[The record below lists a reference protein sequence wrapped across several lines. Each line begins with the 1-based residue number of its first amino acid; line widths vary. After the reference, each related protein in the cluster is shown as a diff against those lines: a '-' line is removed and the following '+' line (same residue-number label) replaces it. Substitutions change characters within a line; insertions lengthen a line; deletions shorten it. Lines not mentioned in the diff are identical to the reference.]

1 MALLIT
7 GAAGYV
13 GSHILQALPEEL
25 KKDCLTPS
33 IEEMDLSDYNS
44 LRRYFECNNITKV
57 LHLAAMIDNSA
68 KRELLLFNLT
78 ALYNLAKLSVEF
90 GVRHFVMAST
100 NNVYGVRENTIPINE
115 EESRNPY
122 FGNDYGLTK
131 YLGELLVED
140 IFKGSETKYAVLR
153 IGDIYGPNQKA
164 SALIKGVVSNIEN
177 HLPQKLYGK
186 GERVR
191 DYIYIDDV
199 AKGFVHA
206 LLNELTGFYNLGT
219 GVGTN
224 VKQIVSIAESISSCK
239 DATVLVDVE
248 KEDTSKVVL
257 DVSKLQAT
265 GFHTEVCFEEGLKR
279 IIKEGSKQ

>member
-13 GSHILQALPEEL
+13 GSHILQVLPNDY
-25 KKDCLTPS
+25 KRDCLTPS
-33 IEEMDLSDYNS
+33 IEEMDLSDYGS
-44 LRRYFECNNITKV
+44 LRKYFEINHITKV

-78 ALYNLAKLSVEF
+78 ALYNLAKLSLEF
-90 GVRHFVMAST
+90 GVEHFVMAST
-100 NNVYGVRENTIPINE
+100 NNVYGVRDNIIPIKE
-115 EESRNPY
+115 DEKRNPY

-140 IFKGSETKYAVLR
+140 IFKGSNTKFAVLR
-153 IGDIYGPNQKA
+153 IGDIYGPNQRA
-164 SALIKGVVSNIEN
+164 SALIKGVVSNIESGQ
-177 HLPQKLYGK
+177 PQKLYGK

-199 AKGFVHA
+199 AMDIVHA
-206 LLNELTGFYNLGT
+206 LCNDLSGFYNLGT
-219 GVGTN
+219 GVGTS
-224 VKQIVSIAESISSCK
+224 VKQIVSIAESLSTCK
-239 DATVLVDVE
+239 EPTVPVKVD

-257 DVSKLQAT
+257 ETNKLIAS
-265 GFHTEVCFEEGLKR
+265 GFHYSVSFEDGLKQ
-279 IIKEGSKQ
+279 ILKEGGKS

>member
-1 MALLIT
+1 MSLLIT

-13 GSHILQALPEEL
+13 GSHILQILPGNY
-25 KKDCLTPS
+25 KKNCLTPT
-33 IEEMDLSDYNS
+33 IEEMDLSDYVS
-44 LRRYFECNNITKV
+44 LRSFFESHHITEV

-78 ALYNLAKLSVEF
+78 ALYNLTKLSVEF
-90 GVRHFVMAST
+90 GVNNFIMAST
-100 NNVYGVRENTIPINE
+100 NNVYGVRDNTVPIKE
-115 EESRNPY
+115 DEKRNPY

-140 IFKGSETKYAVLR
+140 VFKGTNTKYAILR
-153 IGDIYGPNQKA
+153 IGDIYGPDQRA

-177 HLPQKLYGK
+177 GMPQKLYGK

-199 AKGFVHA
+199 AKGFIHV
-206 LLNELTGFYNLGT
+206 LTNELTGIYNLGT

-224 VKQIVSIAESISSCK
+224 VRQIVSIAESISSCK
-239 DATVLVDVE
+239 EPTVLVKVE

-257 DVSKLQAT
+257 NVLKLQSA
-265 GFHTEVCFEEGLKR
+265 GFQFEVGLEEGLKR
-279 IIKEGSKQ
+279 IIKGK

>member
-13 GSHILQALPEEL
+13 GSHILQVLPEEYR
-25 KKDCLTPS
+25 KDCLTPS

-44 LRRYFECNNITKV
+44 LSAFFEKNNITHV
-57 LHLAAMIDNSA
+57 MHLAAMIDNSA

-78 ALYNLAKLSVEF
+78 ALYNLAKLSLKH
-90 GVRHFVMAST
+90 GVKHFIMAST
-100 NNVYGVRENTIPINE
+100 NNVYGVRDNLIPISE
-115 EESRNPY
+115 EEKRNPY

-140 IFKGSETKYAVLR
+140 IFKGTDTRFAVLR

-177 HLPQKLYGK
+177 FQPQKLYGK

-191 DYIYIDDV
+191 DYIYITDV

-206 LLNELTGFYNLGT
+206 LCHNLQGFYNLGT
-219 GVGTN
+219 GIGTS
-224 VKQIVSIAESISSCK
+224 VREIVSIAESLSPCK
-239 DATVLVDVE
+239 EKTVQVKVE

-257 DVSKLQAT
+257 NTEKINSS
-265 GFHTEVCFEEGLKR
+265 GFHFEISFDEGLKR